1 MSPKSKKALFISL
14 FCLDMAITV
23 FLFVVSI
30 IMIVKT
36 PKTKADIDPN
46 TFIGYFQANPTVFL
60 LAIVVPEIL
69 LLATNIIILVMYLRK
84 TSKKKVQLNELSAD
98 EKEALR
104 KQLLADLA
112 KQEEP
117 KEEKTE

>member
-1 MSPKSKKALFISL
+1 MSKKGKKILYISL
-14 FCLDMAITV
+14 FSLDMALTV

-30 IMIVKT
+30 FMLAT
-36 PKTKADIDPN
+36 MPKNTSQINPK
-46 TFIGYFQANPTVFL
+46 TFIGFFQANPTIFL
-60 LAIVVPEIL
+60 LAIVLPEII
-69 LLATNIIILVMYLRK
+69 LLATNVIILIMYVKK

>member
-1 MSPKSKKALFISL
+1 MSKKNKKILYISL
-14 FCLDMAITV
+14 FALDMAITV

-30 IMIVKT
+30 IMIAT
-36 PKTKADIDPN
+36 MPKHSYDINPK

-60 LAIVVPEIL
+60 LVIVLPEIL
-69 LLATNIIILVMYLRK
+69 LLAANILILVFYLKK
-84 TSKKKVQLNELSAD
+84 TAKKKVQLNELSAE

-117 KEEKTE
+117 KEEKAE